1 MVPKLKNCDPG
12 NQGMPQRNY
21 KVLPLS
27 EKVEVLDLTRKEKKK
42 FVPEAAKIYIKK
54 PSSKCE
60 IVRKEKKNCGNF
72 NIKTQTGKAM
82 VSVQ

>member
-1 MVPKLKNCDPG
+1 M
-12 NQGMPQRNY
+12 
-21 KVLPLS
+21 LPLS

-54 PSSKCE
+54 ESSKCE
-60 IVRKEKKNCGNF
+60 IVRKEKKICASF
-72 NIKTQTGKAM
+72 TIKTQTGKAM

>member
-1 MVPKLKNCDPG
+1 
-12 NQGMPQRNY
+12 MPQRNY

-72 NIKTQTGKAM
+72 TIKTQTGKAM